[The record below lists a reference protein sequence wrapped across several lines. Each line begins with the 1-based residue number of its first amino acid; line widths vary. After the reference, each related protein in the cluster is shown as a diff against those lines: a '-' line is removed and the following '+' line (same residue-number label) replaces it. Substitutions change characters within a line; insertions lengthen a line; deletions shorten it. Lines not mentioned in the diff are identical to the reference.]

1 MKEQNESNS
10 YLRPWGVVLLCAL
23 ALSAVI
29 AVDGAASLP
38 AALRGAE
45 DQLHAAKDDT
55 RFESDAS
62 AGSSMNGQP
71 DGAGKG
77 DVVQTVQFMPHPE
90 FSGGPMPG
98 RMEPPP
104 FPGHG
109 PGLPDRSPQKFAP
122 RSHCLED
129 INRHMAIYGYIRSK
143 LQLTENQKAAAK
155 AVDDALQSSV
165 GKLQAVCQT
174 LPNDMV
180 PPPGLMER
188 ADILERQLSARLD
201 LLRAVKAPLQ
211 DLLAQLS
218 PDQRA
223 VLDAPPPFSPL

>member
-1 MKEQNESNS
+1 MKERNERNS
-10 YLRPWGVVLLCAL
+10 YPRPWGVVLLGAL

-38 AALRGAE
+38 AALHGAQ
-45 DQLHAAKDDT
+45 DLLHRAKDDT

-62 AGSSMNGQP
+62 AGRSTNGQP

-77 DVVQTVQFMPHPE
+77 DVIQTIQFMPHPDVLE
-90 FSGGPMPG
+90 GPM
-98 RMEPPP
+98 PPP

-109 PGLPDRSPQKFAP
+109 PGLRDRSPPPFAP
-122 RSHCLED
+122 RSRCLED
-129 INRHMAIYGYIRSK
+129 INRHMAIYGYVRSK
-143 LQLTENQKAAAK
+143 LQLTESQKAAAK

-165 GKLQAVCQT
+165 GKLQVLCQT

-188 ADILERQLSARLD
+188 ADFMERQLSTRLD
-201 LLRAVKAPLQ
+201 LLHALKAPML

-223 VLDAPPPFSPL
+223 VLDAPPPFPPF

>member
-1 MKEQNESNS
+1 MEEQNERNS
-10 YLRPWGVVLLCAL
+10 YLRPWGVVLLSAL

-29 AVDGAASLP
+29 EVVGAASLP
-38 AALRGAE
+38 AALHGAH
-45 DQLHAAKDDT
+45 DLGAKDEA
-55 RFESDAS
+55 RFEADAA
-62 AGSSMNGQP
+62 AGGSTNGQP
-71 DGAGKG
+71 DGVSKS
-77 DVVQTVQFMPHPE
+77 DMVQTVQFMPHPD
-90 FSGGPMPG
+90 FSEGPMPG
-98 RMEPPP
+98 MMGPPP

-109 PGLPDRSPQKFAP
+109 PGLPDRSPPRFAP
-122 RSHCLED
+122 RLRCLED

-174 LPNDMV
+174 LPNDMTS
-180 PPPGLMER
+180 PPGLMER
-188 ADILERQLSARLD
+188 ADFMEKQLSARLD
-201 LLRAVKAPLQ
+201 LLHALKAPMQ

-223 VLDAPPPFSPL
+223 VLDAPPPFPPL

>member
-1 MKEQNESNS
+1 MEEQNERHS
-10 YLRPWGVVLLCAL
+10 YLRPWGVVLLGAL

-29 AVDGAASLP
+29 EVVGAASLP

-45 DQLHAAKDDT
+45 DQLHSAKDNT
-55 RFESDAS
+55 RFEAAAS
-62 AGSSMNGQP
+62 AGHSTNGQP
-71 DGAGKG
+71 DGASRG
-77 DVVQTVQFMPHPE
+77 DMVQTVQFMQHPD
-90 FSGGPMPG
+90 FSEGPMPG

-104 FPGHG
+104 FPSHG
-109 PGLPDRSPQKFAP
+109 PGLPDRSPPKLAP
-122 RSHCLED
+122 RSRCLED

-155 AVDDALQSSV
+155 VVDDALQSSV
-165 GKLQAVCQT
+165 GKLQVLCQS

-180 PPPGLMER
+180 PPPGLIAGADFMEK
-188 ADILERQLSARLD
+188 QLSARLD
-201 LLRAVKAPLQ
+201 LLHALKAPMQ

-223 VLDAPPPFSPL
+223 VLDAPLAFPPF